1 MRGVGDVREAPHE
14 CMCSLSVPKTP
25 GKSDGGYYM
34 GRGGAPPHLDCL
46 ALGLP
51 RHRHQRFVAGRFLLQ
66 TLKNVMFAMKRLKV
80 PRTPKTLDPAQPIM
94 TP

>member
-1 MRGVGDVREAPHE
+1 MLGRINGVVSRALRE
-14 CMCSLSVPKTP
+14 CMCSPSVPKTP
-25 GKSDGGYYM
+25 GKSDGSYYV
-34 GRGGAPPHLDCL
+34 GAPPHLDCL